1 MNKILFTA
9 PDGALPKSGTQAAK
23 LLELLKNGSE
33 VKELKL
39 ADIFESNQRSPIQD
53 LGSDN
58 LLNWLIHP
66 IENEQGKII
75 ARQLDHRHL
84 SGCIKLDANARKE
97 RRKQLKERSYKQ
109 AKQGRIREPKIKLE
123 HSEASRDY
131 FLSLGDAANEPIFEK
146 KKPTED

>member
-1 MNKILFTA
+1 MDKLTFTA

-23 LLELLKNGSE
+23 LLALLKNGSE
-33 VKELKL
+33 VEELKL

-53 LGSDN
+53 LGSDY

-84 SGCIKLDANARKE
+84 SGCPMLDANARKE

-123 HSEASRDY
+123 HSEASRVY
-131 FLSLGDAANEPIFEK
+131 FLSLGDAANDPVMES